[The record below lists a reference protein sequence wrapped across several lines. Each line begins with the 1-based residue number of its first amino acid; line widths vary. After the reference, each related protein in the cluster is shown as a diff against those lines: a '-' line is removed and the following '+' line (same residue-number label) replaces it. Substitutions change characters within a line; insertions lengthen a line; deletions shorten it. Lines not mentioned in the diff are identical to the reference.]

1 MGMFDEAKDKAQD
14 LLGEHGDQA
23 EAGLDKAG
31 EYVDEKTGGQHSDQ
45 IDTGVDKATE
55 AMRRF
60 GGDEDR

>member
-31 EYVDEKTGGQHSDQ
+31 EYVDDKTGGQHSDQ
-45 IDTGVDKATE
+45 IDTATE
-55 AMRRF
+55 AMQRF